1 MHKNVILTFLLFNY
15 LGVAAQSKTQSSW
28 QQQVDYMVD
37 VKLDDVNHTL
47 DGEIAITYTNNSPD
61 TISFMYIHLWPNA
74 YKNNTAAF
82 AKQMEENGEMDFYY
96 SKDKDRGFIEGS
108 IRIDLF

>member
-1 MHKNVILTFLLFNY
+1 MDL
-15 LGVAAQSKTQSSW
+15 
-28 QQQVDYMVD
+28 
-37 VKLDDVNHTL
+37 KLDDVNHTL

-74 YKNNTAAF
+74 YKKNTAAF

>member
-1 MHKNVILTFLLFNY
+1 MHKNVILAFLLFNY

-28 QQQVDYMVD
+28 QQQVDYMLD

-47 DGEIAITYTNNSPD
+47 DDEIAMTYTKNSPD

-74 YKNNTAAF
+74 NKNNTAAF
-82 AKQMEENGEMDFYY
+82 A
-96 SKDKDRGFIEGS
+96 
-108 IRIDLF
+108 